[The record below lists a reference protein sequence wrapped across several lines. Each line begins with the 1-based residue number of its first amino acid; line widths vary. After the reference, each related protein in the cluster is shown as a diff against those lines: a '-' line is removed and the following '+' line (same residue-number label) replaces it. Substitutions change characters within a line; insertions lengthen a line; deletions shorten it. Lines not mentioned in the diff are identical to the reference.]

1 MLRLAS
7 LLSVLALGAG
17 CVELPDESLGATEQA
32 VIDCQPWIC
41 GSNSPV
47 IATYPFHELNING
60 LANDKGFQV
69 ISLDKAGIHYH
80 LSVEL
85 GKIVG
90 RYGSLEIRDAA
101 LQGAQIR
108 LRRGAQLFAI
118 QISGVGSVWT
128 FAKLAGSSRQLQT
141 YQLDVGE
148 IIGGAPPTRWV
159 NLCSNPPSRDNADV
173 LGMNTFHSL
182 VFEGERIDRDAK
194 TISTALDPSWFNIGC
209 AGHTLA
215 KMAINGQTEAAHQ
228 AFGFDTTILE
238 RQAFMKMLVADYC
251 GTGTAWT
258 VSGQPLQWTD
268 WRGYTQYVA
277 SPANLELEARW
288 SPNGAVCVNTPR
300 VAANPTALGTA
311 YFGNDIALQILLACG
326 PKTPPACNGSVT
338 SFDSQVLLSAN
349 PL

>member
-118 QISGVGSVWT
+118 QISGVGSV
-128 FAKLAGSSRQLQT
+128 
-141 YQLDVGE
+141 
-148 IIGGAPPTRWV
+148 
-159 NLCSNPPSRDNADV
+159 
-173 LGMNTFHSL
+173 
-182 VFEGERIDRDAK
+182 
-194 TISTALDPSWFNIGC
+194 
-209 AGHTLA
+209 
-215 KMAINGQTEAAHQ
+215 
-228 AFGFDTTILE
+228 
-238 RQAFMKMLVADYC
+238 
-251 GTGTAWT
+251 
-258 VSGQPLQWTD
+258 
-268 WRGYTQYVA
+268 
-277 SPANLELEARW
+277 
-288 SPNGAVCVNTPR
+288 
-300 VAANPTALGTA
+300 
-311 YFGNDIALQILLACG
+311 
-326 PKTPPACNGSVT
+326 
-338 SFDSQVLLSAN
+338 
-349 PL
+349 